1 MIKNRKFFTDIILN
15 IIAGAMPMAM
25 LQLIIYPKI
34 AKVAGG
40 DEYGLM
46 LTIYSVWI
54 MVSNSLGNVLNNIKL
69 LKYPQYRK
77 NGYAGDMPVILRNWT
92 ALNTLIV
99 FAAVWAYCGEFSV
112 SHVVLGILIA
122 GAILLR
128 AYLEVGF
135 RIKLDPN

>member
-54 MVSNSLGNVLNNIKL
+54 MVSNSLGNV
-69 LKYPQYRK
+69 Q
-77 NGYAGDMPVILRNWT
+77 
-92 ALNTLIV
+92 
-99 FAAVWAYCGEFSV
+99 SV
-112 SHVVLGILIA
+112 SLNHVLSYVSNRSSFSPFHIA
-122 GAILLR
+122 LS
-128 AYLEVGF
+128 
-135 RIKLDPN
+135 

>member
-46 LTIYSVWI
+46 LKI
-54 MVSNSLGNVLNNIKL
+54 G
-69 LKYPQYRK
+69 R
-77 NGYAGDMPVILRNWT
+77 A
-92 ALNTLIV
+92 
-99 FAAVWAYCGEFSV
+99 
-112 SHVVLGILIA
+112 HV
-122 GAILLR
+122 
-128 AYLEVGF
+128 
-135 RIKLDPN
+135 